1 MGLIM
6 EISKRDKLALAVAF
20 DKVLNDKKDG
30 ILTELKSDMRNE
42 LLGLY
47 EAHGV
52 DRIALTPGG
61 KKVGEVGL
69 SFSKPRPSIKG
80 EMMKEALSFLY
91 DNDLAEIVPKRGWE
105 EHFTCSGGEI
115 IFKDT
120 GEIVDWA
127 LWNEGYAKTASVRG
141 CKPQDVLDAMAP
153 MLNGTDVTK
162 LFLEG

>member
-1 MGLIM
+1 MIM
-6 EISKRDKLALAVAF
+6 EISKHQRLALGVALEKAVKEVVT
-20 DKVLNDKKDG
+20 D
-30 ILTELKSDMRNE
+30 LKSDVRSE
-42 LLGLY
+42 LLELH

-52 DRIALTPGG
+52 DRIALSFDG

-69 SFSKPRPSIKG
+69 SFSKPKPSIKG
-80 EMMKEALSFLY
+80 EMMKEALGFLY

-127 LWNEGYAKTASVRG
+127 LWNEGMAKTAAVRG

-153 MLNGTDVTK
+153 MLNGTDITK
-162 LFLEG
+162 LLLEG